1 MSERRGNKKPRFPR
15 KQWRPGQQERV
26 ESPKK
31 GKGAHRRRGECRATE
46 DEIEESLGDGERPP
60 TGPDEDGG
68 SPEGG

>member
-31 GKGAHRRRGECRATE
+31 GKGAHRRGERRATE

-60 TGPDEDGG
+60 TGSDEDGG